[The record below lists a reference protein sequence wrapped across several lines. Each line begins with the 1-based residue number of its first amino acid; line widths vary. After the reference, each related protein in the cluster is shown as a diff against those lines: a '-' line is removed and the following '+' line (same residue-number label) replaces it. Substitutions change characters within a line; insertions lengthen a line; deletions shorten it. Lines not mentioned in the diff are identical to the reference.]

1 MARNKLVCALSDAA
15 IVIASGQE
23 VDSQGRMSGTFD
35 AAKSAIAMNIPVFV
49 LSPQCFAQPP
59 AGNSDLIQLGCHE
72 ISSENCIQQILSE
85 LKRESIDT
93 DKQVIRDAVQ
103 LELLPSA

>member
-1 MARNKLVCALSDAA
+1 MLYSDALV
-15 IVIASGQE
+15 VIASGQE

-72 ISSENCIQQILSE
+72 ISSENGIQQILLG
-85 LKRESIDT
+85 LKRESINK
-93 DKQVIRDAVQ
+93 DKQLSKDVVQ
-103 LELLPSA
+103 LELLPLA